1 MQVTFEKLHPH
12 FAAEVGPIDL
22 RRVHDPETLAEI
34 RAGMACVDAEMATHP
49 PSFVAYTLRGDC
61 DSVALP
67 ERRRTRRVSLWM
79 AASGPRI
86 EKMESR
92 RLRSITWPRPPS
104 LSAWR
109 TAITVAIAP

>member
-1 MQVTFEKLHPH
+1 
-12 FAAEVGPIDL
+12 
-22 RRVHDPETLAEI
+22 
-34 RAGMACVDAEMATHP
+34 MAWVEAEMATHP

-86 EKMESR
+86 EKIESSK
-92 RLRSITWPRPPS
+92 LRSIPWPRPPS
-104 LSAWR
+104 FSACR
-109 TAITVAIAP
+109 TAMTVAMAP